1 MRFLMLV
8 KSCETGAPPPKELV
22 EAMTKDR
29 EEAIRAG
36 TLLETGHLASSAQG
50 ARVRISGGRL
60 SVVDGP
66 FAESKEV
73 VGGFALL
80 ELGSR
85 EEAVEAARWLMQRFL
100 ELVPGWEG
108 EVEVRQIMEGPN

>member
-1 MRFLMLV
+1 VGL
-8 KSCETGAPPPKELV
+8 
-22 EAMTKDR
+22 
-29 EEAIRAG
+29 
-36 TLLETGHLASSAQG
+36 
-50 ARVRISGGRL
+50 SGGRL

-85 EEAVEAARWLMQRFL
+85 EEAVEAARWLMQQHQ
-100 ELVPGWEG
+100 ELMPGWEG
-108 EVEVRQIMEGPN
+108 EVEVRQIMDGPDETA